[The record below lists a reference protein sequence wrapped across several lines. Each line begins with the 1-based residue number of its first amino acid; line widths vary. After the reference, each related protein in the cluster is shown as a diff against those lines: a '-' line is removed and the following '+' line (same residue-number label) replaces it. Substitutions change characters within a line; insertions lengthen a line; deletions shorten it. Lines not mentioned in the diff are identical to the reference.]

1 MAVNNYWVGDWV
13 LLKKSGRIGKY
24 EGLNKEG
31 KVIVKLENKKVYTS
45 LKNIEPY
52 LWEETASMELT
63 DWEEDQPK
71 TIYTPLN
78 LNSEKD
84 KIDLHIDLLNPSMK
98 NALPA
103 IILEYQIRKCR
114 SFLKAALDERLKII
128 TIIHGKGNGV
138 LREAVHHV
146 INEFPEVRF
155 TILQSD
161 GGSTEVWFY

>member
-1 MAVNNYWVGDWV
+1 MDVNNYWIGDWV

-31 KVIVKLENKKVYTS
+31 KAIVKLEDKKVYSS

-52 LWEETASMELT
+52 HWEEAASMELNE
-63 DWEEDQPK
+63 WEDERPK
-71 TIYTPLN
+71 STFTPLN

-84 KIDLHIDLLNPSMK
+84 RIDLHIDQLNPAMK

-114 SFLKAALDERLKII
+114 SFLKDALNHREKII

-146 INEFPEVRF
+146 ISEFPEVRF
-155 TILQSD
+155 TMFQSD